1 MKTTS
6 HIPSPDALLAF
17 DALARLGS
25 FTAAAEAIGCA
36 KSRISQLVKDLE
48 HDLGTVLVLRNTRRV
63 ALTEAGRR
71 LACHAAQLRSM
82 LDKVR
87 PDIEEAQGA
96 IGGPLRVSSTM
107 SFAQYLLAPLLGEL
121 AELHPALEMELVAE
135 NRLQDPV
142 EAGLD
147 FCLRT
152 RAVHDDR
159 LVAKSIGFVYEEL
172 YASPAYLA
180 RAGMPRTPEDL
191 LKHQLLHNSYNE
203 TGLDWRL
210 EKDGQFVSL
219 AIRPTLLCDQYA
231 VIANAACAGV
241 GIGLLPQY
249 VVSPQLARG
258 ELCPVLPG
266 WRTSGWPVFLVYPY
280 RHPMPKKYEAFLQR
294 VVPRLR
300 AFLGEDG
307 AHP

>member
-1 MKTTS
+1 MKTNS

-48 HDLGTVLVLRNTRRV
+48 RELGTVLVLRNTRRV

-96 IGGPLRVSSTM
+96 LGGPLRVSSTA
-107 SFAQYLLAPLLGEL
+107 SFAQYLLGPLLGEL
-121 AELHPALEMELVAE
+121 AARHPALEVELVAD

-152 RAVHDDR
+152 RNVHDER
-159 LVAKSIGFVYEEL
+159 LVAKSIGFVWEEL
-172 YASPAYLA
+172 FAAPAYLEQ
-180 RAGMPRTPEDL
+180 AGIPQTPEEL
-191 LKHQLLHNSYNE
+191 LKHRLLHNSYSE
-203 TGLDWRL
+203 SGLDWRL
-210 EKDGQFVSL
+210 EKEGQFVSVT
-219 AIRPTLLCDQYA
+219 IRPTLLCDQYA
-231 VIANAACAGV
+231 VIANAACAGQ

-249 VVSPQLARG
+249 VVRQHLARG
-258 ELCPVLPG
+258 ELSPVLPG
-266 WRTSGWPVFLVYPY
+266 WRSSSWPVFLVYPY
-280 RHPMPKKYEAFLQR
+280 RQPMPKKYEAFLQF
-294 VVPRLR
+294 VIPRLR
-300 AFLGEDG
+300 GVLGHG
-307 AHP
+307 